1 MCQSLDTVLF
11 KMELDILVLQ
21 CSESRDGTV
30 VRALA
35 SHQCSLGLIP
45 GFDIIC
51 GLSLFLVLVPAPRVN
66 FSGYS
71 GFPPSKETNIS
82 KFHFN
87 LETVDK

>member
-11 KMELDILVLQ
+11 KMELDILVVQ
-21 CSESRDGTV
+21 CSVCE
-30 VRALA
+30 
-35 SHQCSLGLIP
+35 GLIP

-51 GLSLFLVLVPAPRVN
+51 GLSLFLGLVPAPRVN

-82 KFHFN
+82 KFHFDV
-87 LETVDK
+87 ESVHK